1 MPDTT
6 RPVAFW
12 MFVVFLM
19 LSTVAMLMGQTMA
32 VFDYDLAV
40 RLGLQ
45 ESIDEVSGF
54 GVQINRAFGASDTV
68 VYVPLMV
75 ASLAGLF
82 RRQRWS
88 LLTTAAVTGISAYW
102 SVTVTFAFLFLP
114 AAPGYANVPGP
125 EIWAFVG
132 AHMAFGV
139 LGLFYLLTRGEALLT
154 DGAGASLAK
163 ES

>member
-1 MPDTT
+1 MSGTA

-12 MFVVFLM
+12 IFVIFLT
-19 LSTVAMLMGQTMA
+19 LSTIAMLMGQTLA
-32 VFDYDLAV
+32 VFNYDLAV

-45 ESIDEVSGF
+45 ESIDQVSGF

-82 RRQRWS
+82 RRKRWS
-88 LLTTAAVTGISAYW
+88 LLTTAAVVGISAYW
-102 SVTVTFAFLFLP
+102 STTIVFAFLFLP

-132 AHMAFGV
+132 AHLAFGV
-139 LGLFYLLTRGEALLT
+139 WGLFYLLARGESLL
-154 DGAGASLAK
+154 G
-163 ES
+163 